1 MSADL
6 WVSGCDLRVSEPM
19 LENGVQRSLKS
30 ITMPLFC
37 EGVTTLGLFSDGGN
51 AAAAAAAAAAV
62 DASGSCASVLTYR
75 EIPRSCTSRRSN

>member
-1 MSADL
+1 MMSADL

-37 EGVTTLGLFSDGGN
+37 EGVTTLGLFRTGAMQLLLLLLLLLLMHRDH
-51 AAAAAAAAAAV
+51 
-62 DASGSCASVLTYR
+62 VLR
-75 EIPRSCTSRRSN
+75 F